1 MRKTKIVCTLGP
13 AVDNTESL
21 RALMTS
27 GMNCAR
33 FNFSHGT
40 HASHLA
46 MLNRFKAVRDDLG
59 WPIATMLDTKGPEIR
74 IRQFTEGS
82 VRLNPGDEF
91 TLTVRDIPG
100 NDRQVS
106 ITYKE
111 LPQEVRPGTRILI
124 DDGIIGLK
132 VEEVKGEDI
141 RCTVESGGLLSND
154 KGVSIPNTP
163 IHLPFLSE
171 RDIGDLKFAAE
182 NDFDFISASFV
193 RSADD
198 VEQIR
203 EVLKKYGGPD
213 IQIISKLENQQGVDN
228 LDEIINASDG
238 LMVARGDLG
247 VQIPLE
253 KVPILQKEIIRKCQ
267 KAGKIVI
274 TATQMLDSMIR
285 NPRPTR
291 AEVSDVAN
299 AVFDGTD
306 CVMLSGETA
315 SGKYPVESLKTM
327 VAVVTEAES
336 SIDYWTGF
344 NRSEEVEKT
353 TINDA
358 ITHSCCLAA
367 RDLNAAAILCAS
379 KTGHTARM
387 ISRFRPQCP
396 IVAMTMTEK
405 ARRQLALVWS
415 VHPALTGTV
424 DTTDRLFS
432 VCEEAAFKNRLV
444 QNGDVVVITAGV
456 PIGKAGSTNLI
467 KADVVHVNPD
477 PGL

>member
-1 MRKTKIVCTLGP
+1 M
-13 AVDNTESL
+13 
-21 RALMTS
+21 
-27 GMNCAR
+27 
-33 FNFSHGT
+33 
-40 HASHLA
+40 
-46 MLNRFKAVRDDLG
+46 
-59 WPIATMLDTKGPEIR
+59 
-74 IRQFTEGS
+74 
-82 VRLNPGDEF
+82 
-91 TLTVRDIPG
+91 
-100 NDRQVS
+100 
-106 ITYKE
+106 
-111 LPQEVRPGTRILI
+111 
-124 DDGIIGLK
+124 
-132 VEEVKGEDI
+132 
-141 RCTVESGGLLSND
+141 
-154 KGVSIPNTP
+154 
-163 IHLPFLSE
+163 
-171 RDIGDLKFAAE
+171 
-182 NDFDFISASFV
+182 
-193 RSADD
+193 
-198 VEQIR
+198 EQIR

-238 LMVARGDLG
+238 VMVARGDLG

-274 TATQMLDSMIR
+274 TATQMRDSMIR

>member
-13 AVDNTESL
+13 AVDSTESL

-59 WPIATMLDTKGPEIR
+59 WPVATMLDTKGPEIR
-74 IRQFTEGS
+74 IKKFSDGS
-82 VRLNPGDEF
+82 VQLNTGCEF
-91 TLTVRDIPG
+91 TLTSREIEG
-100 NDRQVS
+100 NEKEVS

-132 VEEVKGEDI
+132 VKAVKGEDI
-141 RCTVESGGLLSND
+141 LCTVESGGMLSDD
-154 KGVSIPNTP
+154 KGVSVPNTP

-171 RDIGDLKFAAE
+171 RDIGDLKFAVE

-198 VEQIR
+198 VRQIR
-203 EVLKKYGGPD
+203 EILQKYGGND
-213 IQIISKLENQQGVDN
+213 IQIIAKLENQQSVDN
-228 LDEIINASDG
+228 LDEIIAASDG
-238 LMVARGDLG
+238 IMVARGDLG

-253 KVPILQKEIIRKCQ
+253 KVPVVQKEIICKCQ
-267 KAGKIVI
+267 EAGKLVI

-315 SGKYPVESLKTM
+315 SGKYPIESLKTM
-327 VAVVTEAES
+327 VTVVTEAES

-344 NRSEEVEKT
+344 NRMDEVEKT

-387 ISRFRPQCP
+387 IARFRPQCP
-396 IVAMTMTEK
+396 IVAMTMSEK

-415 VHPALTGTV
+415 VHPALTGVV

-432 VCEEAAFKNRLV
+432 VCEEAAYKNRFV
-444 QNGDVVVITAGV
+444 ENGDVVVITAGV

-467 KADVVHVNPD
+467 KADTVHVNPD
-477 PGL
+477 LGL

>member
-13 AVDNTESL
+13 AVDSTESL

-59 WPIATMLDTKGPEIR
+59 WPVATMLDTKGPEIR
-74 IRQFTEGS
+74 IKKFSDGS
-82 VRLNPGDEF
+82 VQLNTGCEF
-91 TLTVRDIPG
+91 TLTSREIEG
-100 NDRQVS
+100 SEKEVS

-111 LPQEVRPGTRILI
+111 LPQEVCPGTRILI
-124 DDGIIGLK
+124 DDGLIGLK
-132 VEEVKGEDI
+132 VKAVKGEDI
-141 RCTVESGGLLSND
+141 LCTVESGGLLSDD
-154 KGVSIPNTP
+154 KGVSVPNTP

-171 RDIGDLKFAAE
+171 RDIGDLKFAVE

-198 VEQIR
+198 VRQIR
-203 EVLKKYGGPD
+203 EILQKYGGND
-213 IQIISKLENQQGVDN
+213 IQIIAKLENQQSVDN
-228 LDEIINASDG
+228 LDEIIAASDG
-238 LMVARGDLG
+238 IMVARGDLG

-253 KVPILQKEIIRKCQ
+253 KVPVVQKEIICKCQ
-267 KAGKIVI
+267 EAGKLVI

-315 SGKYPVESLKTM
+315 SGKYPIESLKTM
-327 VAVVTEAES
+327 VTVVTEAES

-344 NRSEEVEKT
+344 NRMDEVEKT

-387 ISRFRPQCP
+387 IARFRPQCP
-396 IVAMTMTEK
+396 IVAMTMSEK

-415 VHPALTGTV
+415 VHPALTGVV

-432 VCEEAAFKNRLV
+432 VCEEAAYKNRFV
-444 QNGDVVVITAGV
+444 ENGDVVVITAGV

-467 KADVVHVNPD
+467 KADTVHVNPD
-477 PGL
+477 LGL